1 MWGNV
6 VFLFLNRTLRST
18 LLGDKPTY
26 MKNVVFVFILTAWY
40 AQAPAQGVFANQTN
54 GALERVIQ
62 DYPNQFKNIK
72 GDLLTSNP
80 REVEYKSVV
89 TIPGSESAVV
99 TQYTGADKHIVSWQA
114 VLYSSTDFDKAENK
128 FKGLF
133 GEIKNTIVRL
143 EGERPVILN
152 GKYETPEE
160 GRNITTVAFDILPS
174 TGTTRQLKVDLALQ
188 KTNRRWVVVL
198 SVYDKDR
205 KEEQVVAN
213 NAN

>member
-1 MWGNV
+1 
-6 VFLFLNRTLRST
+6 
-18 LLGDKPTY
+18 
-26 MKNVVFVFILTAWY
+26 MKNVVFVFLLAAWY
-40 AQAPAQGVFANQTN
+40 AQAPAQGVFTNQTN

-80 REVEYKSVV
+80 REAEYKSVV
-89 TIPGSESAVV
+89 TIPGSESSVV

-114 VLYSSTDFDKAENK
+114 ILYSSTDFDKAENK
-128 FKGLF
+128 FKSLY

-160 GRNITTVAFDILPS
+160 GRNTTTVAFDILPS
-174 TGTTRQLKVDLALQ
+174 TGPTRQLKVDLALQ
-188 KTNRRWVVVL
+188 KNNRRWVVVL

>member
-1 MWGNV
+1 
-6 VFLFLNRTLRST
+6 L
-18 LLGDKPTY
+18 
-26 MKNVVFVFILTAWY
+26 Y

-72 GDLLTSNP
+72 GDLLTSNQ

-89 TIPGSESAVV
+89 TIPGSESSVV

-114 VLYSSTDFDKAENK
+114 ILYSSTDFDKAENK
-128 FKGLF
+128 FKSLF

-160 GRNITTVAFDILPS
+160 GRNTTTVAFDILPS
-174 TGTTRQLKVDLALQ
+174 TGPTRQLKVDLALQ
-188 KTNRRWVVVL
+188 KLNRRWVVVL

>member
-1 MWGNV
+1 M
-6 VFLFLNRTLRST
+6 LTLA
-18 LLGDKPTY
+18 G
-26 MKNVVFVFILTAWY
+26 
-40 AQAPAQGVFANQTN
+40 G
-54 GALERVIQ
+54 
-62 DYPNQFKNIK
+62 
-72 GDLLTSNP
+72 
-80 REVEYKSVV
+80 
-89 TIPGSESAVV
+89 
-99 TQYTGADKHIVSWQA
+99 
-114 VLYSSTDFDKAENK
+114 
-128 FKGLF
+128 
-133 GEIKNTIVRL
+133 L
-143 EGERPVILN
+143 EGERPVILT